1 MNIFT
6 AKENA
11 KFPFIYLQVSEVNL
25 IKQKYK
31 QHADSWSLTR

>member
-6 AKENA
+6 AKNA
-11 KFPFIYLQVSEVNL
+11 KFSFIYLPVSEVNL

-31 QHADSWSLTR
+31 QDADI